1 MHPMKNICLAALF
14 LIVSAGSVFAQAPVV
29 AKYEYMQVTSIESLV
44 PGGGGRSRMLVTD
57 PNGNAQESQMSNLFS
72 LGGINMGNIKENEK
86 MLVLKMRELSEQ
98 GWELTET
105 VNGTNEAIFMTRY
118 LFKRTKR

>member
-1 MHPMKNICLAALF
+1 MKNICLAALF
-14 LIVSAGSVFAQAPVV
+14 VIVSAGSVFAQAPVV

-72 LGGINMGNIKENEK
+72 LGGINMGI
-86 MLVLKMRELSEQ
+86 RSRSSASRAPRSAS
-98 GWELTET
+98 T
-105 VNGTNEAIFMTRY
+105 
-118 LFKRTKR
+118 